1 MNSTSPTPSNANP
14 EMIQTPSQSAD
25 LVTDDALAEALA
37 DAWVAR
43 AESDPALRRL
53 ALRAAGLSKEPA
65 DMTQDELASEWQ
77 TDRHALNRL
86 ALHALRKLR
95 LSPEIT
101 AIRK

>member
-1 MNSTSPTPSNANP
+1 MIPATS
-14 EMIQTPSQSAD
+14 QTSD

-43 AESDPALRRL
+43 AESEPALRRL

-65 DMTQDELASEWQ
+65 DMTQDELAAAWH
-77 TDRHALNRL
+77 TDRHSLNRL

-95 LSPEIT
+95 LSPEIS
-101 AIRK
+101 AIKSQS